1 MTSANDPFAAV
12 EPGWERWQG
21 PQHDVLFSQP
31 DLTPRT
37 LKEWLRSDE
46 VQKTIAATQPRPI
59 VARERGWS
67 MASIPTFQAKHLGD

>member
-1 MTSANDPFAAV
+1 MTSANDPFAEV

-21 PQHDVLFSQP
+21 PQSSPEFSQP

-59 VARERGWS
+59 VPRERGWS
-67 MASIPTFQAKHLGD
+67 IGSIPTCQAKH